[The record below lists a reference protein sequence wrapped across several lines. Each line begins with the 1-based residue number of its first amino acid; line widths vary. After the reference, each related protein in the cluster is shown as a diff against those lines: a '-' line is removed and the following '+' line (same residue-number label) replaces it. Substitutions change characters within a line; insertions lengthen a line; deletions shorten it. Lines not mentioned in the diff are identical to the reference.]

1 MSNRKKNNHT
11 IERGSSLQPAA
22 AKSSD
27 GQLKSIVPG
36 LCLVSLIAMTAI
48 CLRYIPGMALLSP
61 MILAIVIGI
70 VWQNTIGTA
79 VRMTPGIKFV
89 LRRFLRLGIILL
101 GFQLTVDQL
110 FSLGGRELIII
121 MSALVG
127 TFFFTMW
134 LGRALGVDPKLAQ
147 LIAAGTSICGA
158 SAVIAANSVT
168 RAADEDVAYS
178 VACVTV
184 FGSIAMF
191 LYPTMPDLFHLSA
204 EDYGLWV
211 GASIHEVAQVVA
223 AAFQNGS
230 TSGEH
235 ATLAKL
241 SRVVMLAPMIVLL
254 GLAIR
259 SAASETGKPALQVPW
274 FVLAFIGVIGLN
286 SVITVAPEIREG
298 IVSITVFLLTAAL
311 AAMGLE
317 TQIGKLKAKGIKP
330 LLVGFIASVF
340 ISAVTLGMIVLTG

>member
-1 MSNRKKNNHT
+1 MSNRKKNHST
-11 IERGSSLQPAA
+11 VERGSRLYPVAA
-22 AKSSD
+22 APS
-27 GQLKSIVPG
+27 GGRLKAIAPG
-36 LCLVSLIAMTAI
+36 GCFVSLIALTAI
-48 CLRYIPGMALLSP
+48 TLRYIPGMALLSP

-70 VWQNTIGTA
+70 IWQNTVSTA
-79 VRMTPGIKFV
+79 PVMTPGIKFV
-89 LRRFLRLGIILL
+89 LRRFLRLGIVLL

-110 FSLGGRELIII
+110 FGLGGRELIIVTA
-121 MSALVG
+121 ALVG
-127 TFFFTMW
+127 TFFFTVW
-134 LGRALGVDPKLAQ
+134 LGRTLGVDPKLTQ

-191 LYPTMPDLFHLSA
+191 LYPILPDLFNLSA
-204 EDYGLWV
+204 EQYGLWV

-241 SRVVMLAPMIVLL
+241 SRVVMLAPMIILL
-254 GLAIR
+254 GLVIR
-259 SAASETGKPALQVPW
+259 NAASEGGKPALQVPW

-286 SVITVAPEIREG
+286 SVITIAPEVREG
-298 IVSITVFLLTAAL
+298 IVSVTVFLLTAAL

-317 TQIGKLKAKGIKP
+317 TQIGKLRAKGIKP
-330 LLVGFIASVF
+330 LLVGCIASVF
-340 ISAVTLGMIVLTG
+340 ISTVTLVMILSTG